1 MMILNY
7 LNRLIPQKV
16 KKNIRKKLGVPSQ
29 ETSLTNIKRLGFSPK
44 FCVDIGAYEGYWTVD
59 FKKIFP
65 DCAITMIEGQSLK
78 EPALVK
84 IKSIYNDVNYKIEL
98 LGATETA
105 VKFNIYESAS
115 SVLVEHFDTE
125 AKTEQRNLLT
135 LDKLLE
141 KNDHNKPDFIKIDT
155 QGYELEIL
163 KGGEEALTHAEF
175 VLLEVSLLDIYVN
188 SPLII
193 DVLNFMKERGFVLY
207 DICTLMKR
215 PLDNALFQSDFLFV
229 KETSQFRNN
238 KHWA

>member
-1 MMILNY
+1 MIIPFFT
-7 LNRLIPQKV
+7 RLIPQKV
-16 KKNIRKKLGVPSQ
+16 KKSIREKMGVPSQ
-29 ETSLTNIKRLGFSPK
+29 EISLTNIKRLGFSPK
-44 FCVDIGAYEGYWTVD
+44 FCLDIGAYEGYWTGD

-65 DCAITMIEGQSLK
+65 GCAITMIEGQSLK
-78 EPALVK
+78 EPALIKVK
-84 IKSIYNDVNYKIEL
+84 NAYSDVNYKIAL
-98 LGATETA
+98 LGAAEAA
-105 VKFNIYESAS
+105 VNFNIYESAS

-125 AKTEQRNLLT
+125 AKTEQRNLLI

-141 KNDHNKPDFIKIDT
+141 KNDHKKPDFIKIDT

-163 KGGEEALTHAEF
+163 KGGEKALAHAEF

-188 SPLII
+188 SPLVI

-229 KETSQFRNN
+229 KENSQFRNN